1 MSERLAQALVAGAG
15 LDHAPGDARLI
26 ETHISWIVLTG
37 AFAYKLKKP
46 VDLGFVDFTSLEKRR
61 FYCEEELR
69 LNRRTAPSIDLA
81 VVPISGSES
90 EPLIGDESAPIDY
103 AVRMRRFDPD
113 QTLDHVAARGELHL
127 PLVLSLADAVAALHG
142 AAECAGPDTVYGRAA
157 AVQQQSDDNFR
168 ELGER
173 LSDNR
178 DRARL
183 AALDAWTGERF
194 ETIEEVIETRRA
206 AGRVRECHGDLHLG
220 NILLKDGRCVLF
232 DCIEFNAALRWTD
245 TAADIAFTMMDIAHS
260 VDRAL
265 ANLLYNEYL
274 QCTGDYGS
282 VAIIDYFLVYRAMV
296 RAKVDAIRC
305 GQSGDEAMLENC
317 RSHLELAQS
326 CTQRLAPRLIILCG
340 LSGSGKTTL
349 GRHIAAELDAVHLRS
364 DVERKR
370 LFGLGMRESS
380 AASGLDIYTSDASR
394 RTFDRLFELAG
405 EVLDRGVAVAVDATF
420 IEASLRERFRE
431 LALQRRVPWHIVHCQ
446 VDRDEAHRRLA
457 ARSGD
462 ASEAGIAQYEEQRRR
477 FEKFST
483 AEAAR
488 VVALDTT
495 REDALQGAL
504 QTLRDAVE

>member
-15 LDHAPGDARLI
+15 LNHAPGDARLI
-26 ETHISWIVLTG
+26 ETHISWIVLAG
-37 AFAYKLKKP
+37 DFAYKLKKP
-46 VDLGFVDFTSLEKRR
+46 VDLGFLDFTTLEKRR

-69 LNRRTAPSIDLA
+69 LNRRTAPSIYLA
-81 VVPISGSES
+81 VMPISGSES
-90 EPLIGDESAPIDY
+90 QPLVGDESAPIDY

-127 PLVLSLADAVAALHG
+127 PLVLSLADAIAEFHN
-142 AAECAGPDTVYGRAA
+142 AAEPADSGRAHGQA
-157 AVQQQSDDNFR
+157 TAVKQQS
-168 ELGER
+168 
-173 LSDNR
+173 SDNIDTLREKLSKR
-178 DRARL
+178 DDLEQLGALETWIHRRFDAI
-183 AALDAWTGERF
+183 AATLES
-194 ETIEEVIETRRA
+194 RRD

-220 NILLKDGRCVLF
+220 NILLEDGRCVLF
-232 DCIEFNAALRWTD
+232 DCIEFSAELRWTD

-260 VDRAL
+260 VERAQ

-274 QCTGDYGS
+274 QCSGDYGS
-282 VAIIDYFLVYRAMV
+282 VAVIDYFLVYRAMV

-305 GQSGDEAMLENC
+305 GQSGDEAMLNDC
-317 RSHLELAQS
+317 RSYLALAMS

-340 LSGSGKTTL
+340 LSGSGKTTF

-370 LFGLGMRESS
+370 LFGLGMHESS

-405 EVLDRGVAVAVDATF
+405 EVLDRGVAVVVDATF

-431 LALQRRVPWHIVHCQ
+431 LALQRRVPWHIVHCR
-446 VDRDEAHRRLA
+446 VERDEAHRRLA
-457 ARSGD
+457 ARGGD
-462 ASEAGIAQYEEQRRR
+462 ASEAGIAQYEAQHRR

-488 VVALDTT
+488 VVALDSA
-495 REDALQGAL
+495 REDALQSAL
-504 QTLRDAVE
+504 RTLRNAV